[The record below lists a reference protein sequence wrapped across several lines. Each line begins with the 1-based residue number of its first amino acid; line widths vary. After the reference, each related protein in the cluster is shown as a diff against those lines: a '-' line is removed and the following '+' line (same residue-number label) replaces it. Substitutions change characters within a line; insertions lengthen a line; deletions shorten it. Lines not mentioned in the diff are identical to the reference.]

1 MLGNW
6 SSKIFAIALLAS
18 GQSSTITGT
27 YAGQF
32 VMQGFLDLRLK
43 TWIRNF
49 LTQCLAIVPSL
60 IVALIGGSR
69 AGQLNHYCFVSF
81 QLYDLKQQRFIG
93 RQELMNKRRPPL
105 SEATLENSGPMT
117 WRLTPAEVRRVL
129 GLRVDFKPEAIAAL
143 ILWLLIGFA
152 VLCFPVDSLICAG
165 FIQALLTKGAKYI
178 VVQGSKLQDLEPGFL
193 KRSLSMPTSNAYRNV
208 MKNSAKYGFK
218 EPFKACCGAG
228 GGPYNF
234 QVFSACGSPF
244 SISISC
250 PDPSHYINWD
260 GVYLTKAMFL
270 AERGELSLLDA
281 DDRSVPLKDIYKKVA
296 KGKSGCCWESFEV
309 YRHLR
314 SLGYIVGHHG
324 IPWTVKSIKNKP
336 PSVEGTL
343 EIKVIID
350 QKFEDLNLVNE
361 LFNNIRIDEV
371 RPVFDVYPPNS
382 KFRKSSPGNPSF
394 VLCMTSGHPPSKP
407 EIEDLERQCNGI
419 PLKFYHVE
427 YGRVSFFSFN
437 RVELHV
443 LP

>member
-1 MLGNW
+1 MQDMTCGGHRLGQPRTATGQVAIRCHFLSSLFIWGATVGYGILIFHLLLISYLTNISGMEVEEW
-6 SSKIFAIALLAS
+6 ASSSGGTSDSEACVPDTNDEEHYFTSGDIPKLQFRKNISRAHWDDEMGMAEVVGKKGSMWTTIGIVRSSKI
-18 GQSSTITGT
+18 
-27 YAGQF
+27 
-32 VMQGFLDLRLK
+32 
-43 TWIRNF
+43 
-49 LTQCLAIVPSL
+49 
-60 IVALIGGSR
+60 
-69 AGQLNHYCFVSF
+69 YCSV
-81 QLYDLKQQRFIG
+81 
-93 RQELMNKRRPPL
+93 E
-105 SEATLENSGPMT
+105 ETL
-117 WRLTPAEVRRVL
+117 
-129 GLRVDFKPEAIAAL
+129 
-143 ILWLLIGFA
+143 
-152 VLCFPVDSLICAG
+152 
-165 FIQALLTKGAKYI
+165 
-178 VVQGSKLQDLEPGFL
+178 
-193 KRSLSMPTSNAYRNV
+193 
-208 MKNSAKYGFK
+208 
-218 EPFKACCGAG
+218 
-228 GGPYNF
+228 
-234 QVFSACGSPF
+234 
-244 SISISC
+244 
-250 PDPSHYINWD
+250 
-260 GVYLTKAMFL
+260 FL

-296 KGKSGCCWESFEV
+296 EGKSGCCWESFEV

-314 SLGYIVGHHG
+314 SLGYIVGRHG

-419 PLKFYHVE
+419 PLKFCHVE

-437 RVELHV
+437 RVELPV